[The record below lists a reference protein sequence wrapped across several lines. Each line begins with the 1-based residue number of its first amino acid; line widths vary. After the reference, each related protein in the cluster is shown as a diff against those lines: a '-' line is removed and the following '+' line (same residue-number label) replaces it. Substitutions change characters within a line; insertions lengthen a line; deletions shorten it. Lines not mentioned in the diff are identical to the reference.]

1 MDSGKFTFAPLTQ
14 AQAAEVLSWR
24 YAPPLDFY
32 NPPPAVPGMVENLI
46 DPQWQFHGV
55 VYGARLVGYASFGAD
70 GQLPGGD
77 YSAPALDIGLG
88 LHPDLVGQGYGGAFI
103 EAILA
108 FATQTFTPEALRLTV
123 AAFNH
128 RARQLYENLEF
139 ERTARFYHNQTEYLV
154 LVKPVTTR
162 QGH

>member
-1 MDSGKFTFAPLTQ
+1 MVRDSLAMLLSAQMD
-14 AQAAEVLSWR
+14 
-24 YAPPLDFY
+24 
-32 NPPPAVPGMVENLI
+32 NC
-46 DPQWQFHGV
+46 
-55 VYGARLVGYASFGAD
+55 
-70 GQLPGGD
+70 PGGD
-77 YSAPALDIGLG
+77 YSASALDIGLG

-128 RARQLYENLEF
+128 RARQLYEDLEF